1 MKKDLNELSRTGIL
15 SRYISKARTQ
25 ANSPGTST
33 RTALKRERGIDLAR
47 KKKWGGIEDMPGK
60 PAKVVGTSMKK
71 EEAEQIDEL
80 SVDALERY
88 KRKAGEQMKQNTDA
102 TATHDR
108 VAKPGKEKVVA
119 KRIAGRS
126 LATHKQVQQM
136 YKQMNK
142 EEHGIEEAQS
152 HQAKTTLKHIINPTK
167 GEIEASKSMHKGTRG
182 FRDRIALLK
191 SAEARGALKKEDVS
205 MKSFNQFIAGL
216 LSKELSN
223 VLQRLLLLL
232 VSRFQKHCMNT
243 SLNINALLE
252 VRLFKPKTRRQQITR
267 DHKKPLNIKETC

>member
-88 KRKAGEQMKQNTDA
+88 KRKAGEQMRQNTDA

-205 MKSFNQFIAGL
+205 MKSFNQFIAEAATKVHPNAIHVSDAGAGKYKVHAVGSEHADRIKVGEHL
-216 LSKELSN
+216 TDTELDDFSEMGGKIKN
-223 VLQRLLLLL
+223 V
-232 VSRFQKHCMNT
+232 K
-243 SLNINALLE
+243 A
-252 VRLFKPKTRRQQITR
+252 K
-267 DHKKPLNIKETC
+267 D

>member
-142 EEHGIEEAQS
+142 EEYG
-152 HQAKTTLKHIINPTK
+152 
-167 GEIEASKSMHKGTRG
+167 
-182 FRDRIALLK
+182 
-191 SAEARGALKKEDVS
+191 DVS
-205 MKSFNQFIAGL
+205 MKSFNQFIAEAATKVHPNAIHVSDAGAGKYKVHAVGSEHADRIKVGEHL
-216 LSKELSN
+216 TDTELDDFSEMGGKIKN
-223 VLQRLLLLL
+223 V
-232 VSRFQKHCMNT
+232 K
-243 SLNINALLE
+243 A
-252 VRLFKPKTRRQQITR
+252 K
-267 DHKKPLNIKETC
+267 D

>member
-1 MKKDLNELSRTGIL
+1 
-15 SRYISKARTQ
+15 
-25 ANSPGTST
+25 
-33 RTALKRERGIDLAR
+33 
-47 KKKWGGIEDMPGK
+47 MPGK

-142 EEHGIEEAQS
+142 EEYGIEEAQ
-152 HQAKTTLKHIINPTK
+152 
-167 GEIEASKSMHKGTRG
+167 R
-182 FRDRIALLK
+182 
-191 SAEARGALKKEDVS
+191 KEDVI
-205 MKSFNQFIAGL
+205 MKSFNQFIAEAATKVHPNAIHVSDAGAGKYKVHAVGSEHADRIKVGEHL
-216 LSKELSN
+216 TDTELDDFSEMGGKIKN
-223 VLQRLLLLL
+223 V
-232 VSRFQKHCMNT
+232 K
-243 SLNINALLE
+243 A
-252 VRLFKPKTRRQQITR
+252 K
-267 DHKKPLNIKETC
+267 D